1 MKDDAILFRIDAP
14 TKKKAQE
21 VARLY
26 GLSLSSVLSSYLHQ
40 IAYTGKIPLNLAV
53 HAKREEG
60 EDGVLSLSLIKKVV
74 QDTALT
80 FPEGSFKGLYLFGSY
95 ARGEAKEE
103 SDVDLLVVPGE
114 SLDYF
119 VLGRL
124 NETLRERLGKSVD
137 TTLLTSLDP
146 KMVARIDQEKILLYP
161 AKGK

>member
-1 MKDDAILFRIDAP
+1 
-14 TKKKAQE
+14 
-21 VARLY
+21 
-26 GLSLSSVLSSYLHQ
+26 
-40 IAYTGKIPLNLAV
+40 
-53 HAKREEG
+53 
-60 EDGVLSLSLIKKVV
+60 
-74 QDTALT
+74 
-80 FPEGSFKGLYLFGSY
+80 
-95 ARGEAKEE
+95 
-103 SDVDLLVVPGE
+103 LVVPGE